1 METPQLLLSTCG
13 ADSSKRLVVWCELP
27 QEEEE
32 MTTNNQGVGTRELA
46 LMILLEIERGEKS
59 HIVLRQVL
67 EKYQY
72 LSKQDRA
79 FLTRLA
85 EGTTE
90 RRIELDYIINQF
102 SKVKTEK
109 MKPVIRNILRCAVYQ
124 IKYMDQVPDSAACNE
139 AVNLAIR
146 KGFKNLRGFVNGVL
160 RNIARN
166 IDKIAYPENTEE
178 FLSIK
183 YSMPQWI
190 IRMWVRDYGEEKT
203 KYILEGFYKERAT
216 TIRINGN
223 ATTKEELIRE
233 LTGEGIQVKEHP
245 LLASAL
251 LISGYDYLAAIP
263 AFREGKFQVQDAA
276 SIMVAEQAGIKEGDY
291 ILDVCAAPGGKALHA
306 AQILNGT
313 GMVEAR
319 DLTEMKVELIRENI
333 SRMGFENIRAVQQD
347 ATCFDADSEEK
358 ADVLIADLPCSG
370 LGVLA
375 KKTDLKYKMNPETET
390 EVAALQRE
398 ILDAVCRY
406 VKPEG
411 TLMYSTCT
419 ISRTENEE
427 NAGWFAEKHPEFD
440 LEWEK
445 QIFPSDI
452 TDGFYIA
459 KFIRRGR

>member
-1 METPQLLLSTCG
+1 
-13 ADSSKRLVVWCELP
+13 
-27 QEEEE
+27 

-146 KGFKNLRGFVNGVL
+146 KGFKNLRGFVYGVL

-223 ATTKEELIRE
+223 ATTKEELFRE

-319 DLTEMKVELIRENI
+319 DLTEMKVELILENI
-333 SRMGFENIRAVQQD
+333 QKLCQALPQRGGRVIVRLPLIPGCNDGAEDVASAARFVGILPNRPEMNLLPYHNLGESKYGMIGE
-347 ATCFDADSEEK
+347 TCA
-358 ADVLIADLPCSG
+358 LSG
-370 LGVLA
+370 LESRKGRDPKL
-375 KKTDLKYKMNPETET
+375 L
-390 EVAALQRE
+390 ALQELCQRCAPDNRVS
-398 ILDAVCRY
+398 LGGDA
-406 VKPEG
+406 
-411 TLMYSTCT
+411 
-419 ISRTENEE
+419 I
-427 NAGWFAEKHPEFD
+427 A
-440 LEWEK
+440 LE
-445 QIFPSDI
+445 
-452 TDGFYIA
+452 
-459 KFIRRGR
+459 

>member
-1 METPQLLLSTCG
+1 
-13 ADSSKRLVVWCELP
+13 
-27 QEEEE
+27 
-32 MTTNNQGVGTRELA
+32 
-46 LMILLEIERGEKS
+46 
-59 HIVLRQVL
+59 
-67 EKYQY
+67 
-72 LSKQDRA
+72 
-79 FLTRLA
+79 
-85 EGTTE
+85 
-90 RRIELDYIINQF
+90 
-102 SKVKTEK
+102 

-178 FLSIK
+178 FLSVK

-203 KYILEGFYKERAT
+203 KEILEGFYKERAT

-263 AFREGKFQVQDAA
+263 AFREGRFQVQDAA
-276 SIMVAEQAGIKEGDY
+276 SIMVAEQAGIKERDY

-319 DLTEMKVELIRENI
+319 DLTEIKIDLIRENI

-398 ILDAVCRY
+398 ILDTVCRY

-445 QIFPSDI
+445 QIFQSEI

-459 KFIRRGR
+459 KFIRRSR

>member
-1 METPQLLLSTCG
+1 
-13 ADSSKRLVVWCELP
+13 
-27 QEEEE
+27 
-32 MTTNNQGVGTRELA
+32 MTTNRGVSTRELA
-46 LMILLEIERGEKS
+46 LMILLEIERGEQS

-90 RRIELDYIINQF
+90 RRIELDYIIDQF
-102 SKVKTEK
+102 SKIKTKK

-139 AVNLAIR
+139 AVELTVR
-146 KGFKNLRGFVNGVL
+146 KGLKNLRGFVNGVL

-166 IDKIAYPENTEE
+166 IDKIVYPEKTEE
-178 FLSIK
+178 FLSVK
-183 YSMPQWI
+183 YSMPLWI
-190 IRMWVRDYGEEKT
+190 IRMWIRDYGEEKT
-203 KYILEGFYKERAT
+203 KEILEGFYKERAT
-216 TIRINGN
+216 TVRINAN
-223 ATTKEELIRE
+223 VTDKEALIRE
-233 LTGEGIQVKEHP
+233 LTEEGIEVKEHP
-245 LLASAL
+245 LLTSAL
-251 LISGYDYLAAIP
+251 LISGYDYLGAIP
-263 AFREGKFQVQDAA
+263 AFREGRFQVQDAA
-276 SIMVAEQAGIKEGDY
+276 SIMVAEQAGIREGDY
-291 ILDVCAAPGGKALHA
+291 VLDVCAAPGGKALHA

-319 DLTEMKVELIRENI
+319 DLTEIKVDMIRENI
-333 SRMGFENIRAVQQD
+333 ARMGFANIRAVQQD
-347 ATCFDADSEEK
+347 ATCFDPDSEKK

-375 KKTDLKYKMNPETET
+375 KKTDLKYKMDPETET

-398 ILDAVCRY
+398 ILDNVCRY

-411 TLMYSTCT
+411 ILMYSTCT
-419 ISRTENEE
+419 ICRAENEE

-445 QIFPSDI
+445 QIFPSEI

>member
-1 METPQLLLSTCG
+1 
-13 ADSSKRLVVWCELP
+13 
-27 QEEEE
+27 

-46 LMILLEIERGEKS
+46 LMILLEIERGDKS

-333 SRMGFENIRAVQQD
+333 LRMGFENIRAVQQD

-398 ILDAVCRY
+398 ILDTVCRY